1 MSDDSEGTLLDPGTT
16 EQDKTGTTQPQK
28 MGLAFFG
35 ALALIGVLVFLIVF
49 MNVPGIRASAGLLL
63 TQNTWTLKSYVDQEG
78 ILVQVITGLPV
89 TARFSTDGKVSG
101 SAGCN
106 KYNANYTMQNLAIS
120 VSQPV
125 ITGTYCENP
134 VVMQQESAYL
144 NDLSKAVEIRVT
156 EANLNLYDQTGKP
169 VLMFIAG

>member
-63 TQNTWTLKSYVDQEG
+63 TQNSWTLKSYVDQDG
-78 ILVQVITGLPV
+78 ILVPVIMGSPV
-89 TARFSTDGKVSG
+89 TAMFSTDGKVSG

-106 KYNANYTMQNLAIS
+106 KYSANYTIQDLAIS

-125 ITGTYCENP
+125 INGTYCENP

-169 VLMFIAG
+169 VLMFIPG